1 MGSTVCSRESAQ
13 LLNEGS
19 TVYFRVDCYKF
30 PRRSTAKYFLNC
42 YELLRLQG
50 IRSTVTILFSYIFC
64 STVTIA
70 NCSRPLYSQQSRRCE
85 CQRNIQL
92 QLSTAIVSRDRT
104 LPMTEILNLVKECQS
119 TVSHSRQSQSTVA
132 GAENFVWVGMAHS
145 AGGDSG
151 ARASA
156 PPALLLI
163 YGSRPG
169 SSCGPALAR
178 QLL

>member
-1 MGSTVCSRESAQ
+1 M
-13 LLNEGS
+13 
-19 TVYFRVDCYKF
+19 
-30 PRRSTAKYFLNC
+30 
-42 YELLRLQG
+42 LRLQG
-50 IRSTVTILFSYIFC
+50 IRSTVTILFSCIFFARLLRLQ
-64 STVTIA
+64 IA
-70 NCSRPLYSQQSRRCE
+70 AGHSIHNSREDANVNC
-85 CQRNIQL
+85 NIQL

-178 QLL
+178 QLLWWTGRA